1 MTKMKPEG
9 WDQLSRSSKLAAV
22 MWPDLAP
29 KHIQAEMKA
38 ISCGEGKLDPLGG
51 KARAAVSKL
60 HVRNCIFDPGR
71 QEAFRFY

>member
-29 KHIQAEMKA
+29 KHIQAEMKS
-38 ISCGEGKLDPLGG
+38 ISWLEGKTDPQLRAEQ
-51 KARAAVSKL
+51 AR
-60 HVRNCIFDPGR
+60 R
-71 QEAFRFY
+71 QQQQAKRR

>member
-29 KHIQAEMKA
+29 KHIQAEMKS
-38 ISCGEGKLDPLGG
+38 ISWLGKN
-51 KARAAVSKL
+51 RST
-60 HVRNCIFDPGR
+60 RR
-71 QEAFRFY
+71 QTAG